1 MSIAPRTF
9 APSKEAVLE
18 NLSFFFGEPAVPE
31 KLRDYNEHHAMT
43 FHFPDAYGGA
53 GSNRPLTP
61 SWRSLTMVMCAVFT
75 GQTRKF
81 ATPVRARIN
90 PH

>member
-18 NLSFFFGEPAVPE
+18 NLYAITDRIRLGGALLTPLHTTFHPWPPRSFFFGEPAVPE

-43 FHFPDAYGGA
+43 CSIVGH
-53 GSNRPLTP
+53 
-61 SWRSLTMVMCAVFT
+61 
-75 GQTRKF
+75 
-81 ATPVRARIN
+81 
-90 PH
+90 